1 MNHRPTAPSVTQEQI
16 DELLA
21 RVTFRYEQPEGT
33 TTTLAHAFLDG
44 DFYLASGHSACVC
57 PENFNRALGEKYA
70 GRDALDKATGKLWEL
85 EGYALRK
92 RLLEQRCSHE
102 TAGQAATVE
111 AC

>member
-1 MNHRPTAPSVTQEQI
+1 MNHQPTAPAVTQEQI
-16 DELLA
+16 DELVA
-21 RVTFRYEQPEGT
+21 RIAFRYENPEGT

-44 DFYLASGHSACVC
+44 DFYLATGYYACVS

-70 GRDALDKATGKLWEL
+70 GRDALSKATGKLWEL

-92 RLLEQRCSHE
+92 RLQLQRLGYDTC
-102 TAGQAATVE
+102 AVQE